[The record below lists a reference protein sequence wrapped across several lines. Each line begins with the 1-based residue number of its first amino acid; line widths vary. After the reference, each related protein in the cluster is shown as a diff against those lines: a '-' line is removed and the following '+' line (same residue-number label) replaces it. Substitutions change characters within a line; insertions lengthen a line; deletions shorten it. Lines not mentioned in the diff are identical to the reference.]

1 MKKEGS
7 AISAPVPGE
16 AAVTAAAMRAAAGL
30 IEEAGIGRLLVSCRG
45 DHVIIHVSQH
55 DGDAAVRSGLVAAL
69 AGLLGASPFQR
80 DSRSSPEAWLEAAG
94 QVRGVPVEVFTAL
107 DARPAPG
114 GAGALAARPGGHV
127 TVIGAGQQL
136 PPGWRWVTDLDD
148 EHAASAAGQTVP

>member
-1 MKKEGS
+1 M
-7 AISAPVPGE
+7 SAPVTGE

-94 QVRGVPVEVFTAL
+94 QVHGIPAEVFTPLAV
-107 DARPAPG
+107 RPAPG
-114 GAGALAARPGGHV
+114 GAGSLAAGPSGQV
-127 TVIGAGQQL
+127 SVIGSGQQL
-136 PPGWRWVTDLDD
+136 PPGWRWVTEPGD
-148 EHAASAAGQTVP
+148 EHAVPAARQQGVA